1 MLAGRVAAVAGAHG
15 GASRQGLRPSPDGRN
30 ALPSLLLSRFPG
42 SDCPTIRAAVAGTE
56 RKVPVTI
63 LSAPVDLN
71 QPGHYL
77 HWGVVQISLANF
89 VVILVMIAV
98 FAVALLL
105 PFPKGRQKP

>member
-1 MLAGRVAAVAGAHG
+1 M
-15 GASRQGLRPSPDGRN
+15 
-30 ALPSLLLSRFPG
+30 
-42 SDCPTIRAAVAGTE
+42 
-56 RKVPVTI
+56 TI